1 MVTVTVKR
9 SYPDA
14 TRYGTAED
22 GALRVYSGDE
32 VIAQY
37 AAGIEHEVSYEPGAL
52 VAAEPAAA

>member
-1 MVTVTVKR
+1 MVTVTVKH

-22 GALRVYSGDE
+22 GTLRIYCGDE

-37 AAGIEHEVSYEPGAL
+37 AAGIEHEVGYEPGAPL
-52 VAAEPAAA
+52 EPVPA